1 MMEWLFNLMTK
12 FAEII
17 ALVDKF
23 AKDASR
29 TFKYLNRQF

>member
-12 FAEII
+12 FAERI

-23 AKDASR
+23 GKDTSR
-29 TFKYLNRQF
+29 TFKCLNRQF